1 MPLNDRQQLFVAEY
15 IKDLN
20 ATQAAIRAGYSEN
33 TAGSQGHDLLKKPEI
48 AEAIELAMDERA
60 RAVGIDANWVLQ
72 QAVTLHRRCMQDV
85 LPLTDRKGN
94 QIYDDEGNAL
104 FAFNAA
110 GAAKALELVGKHVGV
125 GAFDNKL
132 TLQGPDGG
140 PVQVQEIRHT
150 IIRPSA
156 KKDVDG

>member
-1 MPLNDRQQLFVAEY
+1 MALTPKQQLFVAEY

-20 ATQAAIRAGYSEN
+20 ATQAAIRAGYSEDS
-33 TAGSQGHDLLKKPEI
+33 AHSIGSENLRKPEI

-60 RAVGIDANWVLQ
+60 RVVGIDANWVLQ

-85 LPLTDRKGN
+85 VPLMDRKGN

-104 FAFNAA
+104 FAFNAT

-150 IIRPSA
+150 IVRPA
-156 KKDVDG
+156 TTEK